1 MRDRWLAEFIGTAF
15 LLAAVVGSGIMGA
28 ALAEGNDAV
37 ALLANAAA
45 TAAMLYVL
53 IELFAPVSGA
63 HFNPAVTLA
72 LALRRGV
79 GAREAALYLVAQL
92 AGAFAGVLL
101 AHAMFDLPLV
111 QAGVQA
117 RTGPAQWLS
126 EAVATFGL
134 LLTILLGVERRPAA
148 VPALVAAYI
157 FAAYW
162 FTASTSFANPAVTLA
177 RSITASFSGIR
188 AMDATAFVAAQVLG
202 ALLAVAV
209 APAFCRGSRR
219 SHPGEAASVAQR
231 QQ

>member
-15 LLAAVVGSGIMGA
+15 LLAAVGGSGILGA

-72 LALRRGV
+72 LVLRRGV

-188 AMDATAFVAAQVLG
+188 AMDTTAFVAAQVLG

-209 APAFCRGSRR
+209 APAFCRGLRR
-219 SHPGEAASVAQR
+219 SHPGEAASVAER